1 MSGTCYYNAPLDA
14 DSIDDPRSS
23 HLGCDTL
30 DIRAVAREHPQSEDG
45 CNSTSLNVGND
56 IFGEVPRHQERGSSD
71 ACVVAREHPQ
81 SEGSSHSTSLSTGNG
96 VVVETTRYQD
106 SDSPDICAVADNLP
120 GNEFELSKSAPDVGN
135 DTSSCIDHAKVDIAN
150 HLVENQMF
158 RPH

>member
-1 MSGTCYYNAPLDA
+1 MFYNAPLDA

-30 DIRAVAREHPQSEDG
+30 DIRAVAREHPQSEGG

-56 IFGEVPRHQERGSSD
+56 IFGEVPRHRDRDSSD

-81 SEGSSHSTSLSTGNG
+81 SEGSSHSTSLNTGNG

-106 SDSPDICAVADNLP
+106 SDSPDICAVVDNSL

-135 DTSSCIDHAKVDIAN
+135 DIISCLEYAKADKANDLAGSDGPPSSRI
-150 HLVENQMF
+150 
-158 RPH
+158 